1 MAHIKKKKKN
11 ALGTS
16 AKMFLFR
23 KSQTSSDAYLQ
34 RIRTPK

>member
-1 MAHIKKKKKN
+1 MAHISKKN

-16 AKMFLFR
+16 VKIFLFR

-34 RIRTPK
+34 KIFTPK